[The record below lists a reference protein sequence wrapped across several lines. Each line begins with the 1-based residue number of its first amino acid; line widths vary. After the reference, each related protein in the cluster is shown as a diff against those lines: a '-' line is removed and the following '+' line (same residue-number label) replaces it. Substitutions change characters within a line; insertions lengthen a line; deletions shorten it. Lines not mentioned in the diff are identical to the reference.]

1 MSDIFREVDEDI
13 RRDQAEQL
21 WKRYQTPIIVGAV
34 LIVAATA
41 AWSFYESKRVEA
53 AVAANLRYDAA
64 AALSTAGKSAEAA
77 AAFEALAK
85 DGPKGYATVARL
97 RAAEE
102 LSKTDKDKALAA
114 FDAVIADKSV
124 DKLTQEVAKLRAA
137 IVVLETGDRE
147 KMADRMGELVT
158 ADGPFRYTAQEL
170 LGIDALND
178 ADFDEAERV
187 FKLLLDDLNAPHAMR
202 QRASAYQALLNA
214 VRGPKASPAAPSPA
228 ATAPVAPAPEAAPAP
243 AETAPAQTAP
253 AQDAK

>member
-13 RRDQAEQL
+13 RRDQAAQL
-21 WKRYQTPIIVGAV
+21 WKRYQTPIIVGAI

-41 AWSFYESKRVEA
+41 AWSFYENKRIEA

-64 AALSTAGKSAEAA
+64 AALATEGRSAEAA

-97 RAAEE
+97 RAAEA
-102 LSKTDKDKALAA
+102 LSKTDKDKAMAA

-137 IVVLETGDRE
+137 ILALESGNRE

-214 VRGPKASPAAPSPA
+214 ARGPKTPAAPPPA
-228 ATAPVAPAPEAAPAP
+228 TPAPATPAPEAAPAE
-243 AETAPAQTAP
+243 AAPAR
-253 AQDAK
+253 DAK

>member
-13 RRDQAEQL
+13 RRDRAEQL
-21 WKRYQTPIIVGAV
+21 WKRYQTPVIVGAV

-64 AALSTAGKSAEAA
+64 AALATEGKNAEAV

-102 LSKTDKDKALAA
+102 LSKTDKDKAIAA

-137 IVVLETGDRE
+137 ILMLEKGDRE

-202 QRASAYQALLNA
+202 QRASAYQALLYA
-214 VRGPKASPAAPSPA
+214 VRGPKASPVAP
-228 ATAPVAPAPEAAPAP
+228 APVAPVPEAAPAP
-243 AETAPAQTAP
+243 AETAPAQ
-253 AQDAK
+253 DAK

>member
-13 RRDQAEQL
+13 RRDQTAQL
-21 WKRYQTPIIVGAV
+21 WKRYQTPIIAGAL
-34 LIVAATA
+34 LIVVATG
-41 AWSFYESKRVEA
+41 AWSFYEHKRVET

-64 AALSTAGKSAEAA
+64 AELSAQGKGAEAV
-77 AAFEALAK
+77 AAFEAIAK
-85 DGPKGYATVARL
+85 DGPKGYATLARL

-102 LSKTDKDKALAA
+102 LAKSDKDKAIAA
-114 FDAVIADKSV
+114 YDAVIADKGV

-137 IVVLETGDRE
+137 ILLLEKGDRE

-214 VRGPKASPAAPSPA
+214 ARGPKKAPAAP
-228 ATAPVAPAPEAAPAP
+228 APVAPAPEAAPAP
-243 AETAPAQTAP
+243 AETAP
-253 AQDAK
+253 DAK